1 MEEKIKELYY
11 QEIQSGG
18 LDFDSDPE
26 YQQYLSQSEA
36 LWNGEDMP
44 KPYFDLLD
52 HANFLSFAH
61 GVQFGMRLA
70 AWGLRETSAPAVYGP
85 APL

>member
-1 MEEKIKELYY
+1 MLEKIQELYY
-11 QEIQSGG
+11 QEIQSGD

-26 YQQYLSQSEA
+26 YQQYMSQSEV

-44 KPYFDLLD
+44 QPIFDLLD

-70 AWGLRETSAPAVYGP
+70 IWGLKEPSSSDTSC
-85 APL
+85 LHFS

>member
-1 MEEKIKELYY
+1 MEQKIKELYY
-11 QEIQSGG
+11 QEIHSGG

-61 GVQFGMRLA
+61 GVQLGMRLA
-70 AWGLRETSAPAVYGP
+70 AWGLSETSAAASG
-85 APL
+85 LSHS

>member
-1 MEEKIKELYY
+1 MVEKIKELYY
-11 QEIQSGG
+11 QEIHSGG

-70 AWGLRETSAPAVYGP
+70 VWGLKEKAVSAPR
-85 APL
+85 